1 MAEICFE
8 VVMSDINIIIP
19 ARLGSTRLPRK
30 MVADV
35 NGIPLIIRTLNSAKS
50 ANIGRVIVACDS
62 EEIANLVKEAGGE
75 AIITSPDLPSGT
87 DRVYAAAI
95 EAGVKNGIIVN
106 IQGDVPFVDP
116 IFIEESAKLCAMDG
130 VDISTPIV
138 KIEDDSYMVDSVV
151 KPVVSFYSEK
161 YAKALYFSRSKVPYG
176 GPFYHHVGVYAYKF
190 EALEKFVSLPA
201 SPLEKSEKLEQLR
214 ALENG
219 ISIHTVLC
227 DVDTPISVDTE
238 EDLKRAIAFGAKLC
252 RNSQ

>member
-1 MAEICFE
+1 
-8 VVMSDINIIIP
+8 MSDINIIIP

-50 ANIGRVIVACDS
+50 ANLGRVIVACDS
-62 EEIANLVKEAGGE
+62 EEIADLVNKNDGE

-95 EAGVKNGIIVN
+95 EVGIKNGIIVN
-106 IQGDVPFVDP
+106 VQGDVPFVDP
-116 IFIEESAKLCAMDG
+116 IFIEESARLCAMDG
-130 VDISTPIV
+130 VDIATPIV
-138 KIEDDSYMVDSVV
+138 KINDDSYTIDSVV

-161 YAKALYFSRSKVPYG
+161 YAKALYFSRAQVPYG

-190 EALEKFVSLPA
+190 EALEKFVSLEA
-201 SPLEKSEKLEQLR
+201 SSLEKSERLEQLR

-219 ISIHTVLC
+219 MSIHAVLC

-238 EDLKRAIAFGAKLC
+238 EDLKKAIAFGERLC